1 MENKYNRFLAVC
13 HRILKNS
20 FAGEIIIKIY
30 NFFSVLA
37 SGSFIFN
44 MFNKGTVDNIL
55 QKNSLFK
62 KISGFFNG
70 LIQKFYGSIKK
81 SYIAKKLV
89 GGLGVFLGAPLYCVT
104 FALAPFSLLFAIFSF
119 VSQNFYQGVFSLIL
133 FLLSFLFFKN
143 TTIKKALL
151 SSFIFR
157 IISKLICLDI
167 SAEEEKECSYKK
179 AIIISFVAGIL
190 CGIVS
195 YFSFIYGILCLSA
208 FALYFIV
215 FSVHPLV
222 FGCIF
227 MFSVPLLPTLF
238 NVTIIIL
245 FLINFIM
252 ARAFGKI
259 QGKKLNMVEIFT
271 LFFMLFIIMSSFL
284 SVSPATSIKVC
295 SVWIVMIS
303 GFFAVRRC
311 IRDKEDFISILRA
324 FSIAAFITGLYGIFQ
339 YLYGQIDTSWI
350 DTSLFSNIQFRVY
363 STFENPNV
371 YGEYLLLAIPVVAGL
386 IFLVNKKVSK
396 LSCFGIFCVLVVD
409 LFLTYSR
416 GCYLGLG
423 LCIFMLIWL
432 FDTKLI
438 GVAIFAVIPSLFL
451 LPQSI
456 TNRLLS
462 ILNLADSST
471 SYRIKIWHG
480 TLKMFDDFLL
490 TGIGP
495 GTKAYETVNPAYAFE
510 AISAQHSHS
519 LFLQIITEMGI
530 FAFIIFCGILFCFI
544 RNGISTIRRT
554 PTFKNKFFMSVFVS
568 ALFGFLIQSIFDY
581 TWYNYRV
588 FMIFWIFIAMGNV
601 AFELFKKPTEENQ
614 NETI

>member
-1 MENKYNRFLAVC
+1 MENKYKRFLSFC
-13 HRILKNS
+13 KRLLENS
-20 FAGEIIIKIY
+20 FIGEIIIKIY
-30 NFFSVLA
+30 SFFSILA

-55 QKNSLFK
+55 EKESIFK
-62 KISGFFNG
+62 RTLSFFNG
-70 LIQKFYGSIKK
+70 IMEKFYNVVKK
-81 SYIAKKLV
+81 SYIANTLAGKIN
-89 GGLGVFLGAPLYCVT
+89 VFLGAPLYCIT
-104 FALAPFSLLFAIFSF
+104 FILSSFFILSAVSSFVSKNLYQGIFSF
-119 VSQNFYQGVFSLIL
+119 IL

-143 TTIKKALL
+143 ITIKKALI
-151 SSFIFR
+151 SSSLFKMVA
-157 IISKLICLDI
+157 KLICLDI
-167 SAEEEKECSYKK
+167 SESEEKIPSPKK
-179 AIIISFVAGIL
+179 AILISLIAGLVCGIIS
-190 CGIVS
+190 C
-195 YFSFIYGILCLSA
+195 FSFVYGILALLA

-215 FSVHPLV
+215 FSINPLV

-245 FLINFIM
+245 FLINFII

-271 LFFMLFIIMSSFL
+271 LFFMLFIIISSIL
-284 SVSPATSIKVC
+284 SVSPQMSLKVC
-295 SVWIVMIS
+295 VVWIVMIS

-311 IRDKEDFISILRA
+311 IRNKEDFKRILVA
-324 FSIAAFITGLYGIFQ
+324 FSFAALITGIYGIFQ

-350 DTSLFSNIQFRVY
+350 DVSLFGNIQFRVY

-386 IFLVNKKVSK
+386 ILLVDKKISK
-396 LSCFGIFCVLVVD
+396 ISCFGIFGILVVD

-423 LCIFMLIWL
+423 LCLFMLIWL

-438 GVAIFAVIPSLFL
+438 GVAIFAAIPALFI
-451 LPQSI
+451 LPQGI

-480 TLKMFDDFLL
+480 TFKMFDDFLL

-495 GTKAYETVNPAYAFE
+495 GAKAYEMVNPAYAFE

-530 FAFIIFCGILFCFI
+530 FAFIIFCGMLFCFI
-544 RNGISTIRRT
+544 RNGISSIRRT
-554 PTFKNKFFMSVFVS
+554 DNLQNKFFMSVFIS

-601 AFELFKKPTEENQ
+601 AFELFKNGGNQ